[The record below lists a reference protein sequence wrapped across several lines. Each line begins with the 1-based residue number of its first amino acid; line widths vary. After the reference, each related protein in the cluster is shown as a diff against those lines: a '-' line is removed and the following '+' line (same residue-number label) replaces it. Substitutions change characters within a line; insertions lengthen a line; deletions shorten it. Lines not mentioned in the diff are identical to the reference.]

1 MSNYVEFKTQFV
13 IGLAIR
19 KSIQSDFPEIQLS
32 KPIIPLK
39 VMPLTELFPV
49 VSQLSHQDKLRLIH
63 FLLLAVAKEEGYELQ
78 ATETQTQENLLLKQ
92 LEATEAVVWSPY
104 DAHGAAQTLSELLV
118 AARQE
123 GNA

>member
-1 MSNYVEFKTQFV
+1 MGRAATP
-13 IGLAIR
+13 
-19 KSIQSDFPEIQLS
+19 DFSGVQIS
-32 KPIIPLK
+32 KPIIFLK
-39 VMPLTELFPV
+39 IMPLTELFPV

-78 ATETQTQENLLLKQ
+78 ATETQIQESLLLKQ

>member
-1 MSNYVEFKTQFV
+1 MRRAATP
-13 IGLAIR
+13 
-19 KSIQSDFPEIQLS
+19 DFSGVQIS
-32 KPIIPLK
+32 KLIIFLK
-39 VMPLTELFPV
+39 IMPLTELFPV

-63 FLLLAVAKEEGYELQ
+63 FLLLAVAQEEGYELQ
-78 ATETQTQENLLLKQ
+78 ATETQTQESLLLKQ